1 MEEEFLS
8 SNIVKPFEEPTAVPD
23 VPSPSNKKYVDIFA

>member
-8 SNIVKPFEEPTAVPD
+8 CGIVEPFEEPTAVPD
-23 VPSPSNKKYVDIFA
+23 VPSPSNKKYIDIFA